1 MTNKEWYY
9 YDEIKKKYVLTDKAP
24 LKAIHSYKHFEME
37 QKLVQMLSYGEV
49 DDEIE
54 AELFNL
60 YDKRNVGDHIYVLF
74 PVAALTTKDLYGLL
88 LTVNKQKRKQS

>member
-1 MTNKEWYY
+1 MIHYNFQRDNIT
-9 YDEIKKKYVLTDKAP
+9 TDMLNVP
-24 LKAIHSYKHFEME
+24 TLKQYLPKRFDSKGRLCT
-37 QKLVQMLSYGEV
+37 LVMV
-49 DDEIE
+49 TPIE

-74 PVAALTTKDLYGLL
+74 PVSALTTKDLYGLL